1 MNNTSENSANYYQIP
16 VGFQEDK
23 LSRALKEQQEKE
35 QQAAIEAVEKE
46 LAVAEGMAHGA
57 MREVSVRTEEPKP
70 PIAEKI
76 VFAPTPDYN
85 QAKLSLELT
94 EKEALAYVYE
104 AGRNIGTLRL
114 ESNLTRQDYER
125 AA

>member
-57 MREVSVRTEEPKP
+57 MREVSVKTEEPKP

-85 QAKLSLELT
+85 KAKLSPELT
-94 EKEALAYVYE
+94 EKASELVHKV
-104 AGRNIGTLRL
+104 GCDISTLRL
-114 ESNLTRQDYER
+114 ESNVTHRDYELT
-125 AA
+125 A

>member
-57 MREVSVRTEEPKP
+57 MREVSVKTEEPKP
-70 PIAEKI
+70 PIAEKV

-85 QAKLSLELT
+85 KAKLSPELT
-94 EKEALAYVYE
+94 EKASELVHKV
-104 AGRNIGTLRL
+104 GCDISTLRL
-114 ESNLTRQDYER
+114 ESNVTHRDYELT
-125 AA
+125 A

>member
-23 LSRALKEQQEKE
+23 LSRALKEQQEQA

-57 MREVSVRTEEPKP
+57 MHEVSVKTEEPKP
-70 PIAEKI
+70 PVAEKV

-85 QAKLSLELT
+85 KAKLSPELT
-94 EKEALAYVYE
+94 EKASELVHKV
-104 AGRNIGTLRL
+104 GCDISTLRL
-114 ESNLTRQDYER
+114 ESNVTHRDYELT
-125 AA
+125 A

>member
-57 MREVSVRTEEPKP
+57 MREVSVKTEEPKP

-85 QAKLSLELT
+85 QAKLSPELT
-94 EKEALAYVYE
+94 EKASELVHKV
-104 AGRNIGTLRL
+104 GCDISTLRL
-114 ESNLTRQDYER
+114 ESNVTHRDYELT
-125 AA
+125 A

>member
-57 MREVSVRTEEPKP
+57 MREVSVKTEEPKP

-85 QAKLSLELT
+85 QAKLSPELT
-94 EKEALAYVYE
+94 EKASEIVHKF
-104 AGRNIGTLRL
+104 GRDISTLRL
-114 ESNLTRQDYER
+114 ESNVTRQDYER